1 MEFLYAFLPVLV
13 GILLPVLIGL
23 LVLMFA
29 ARVVTRIVLDEIRKD
44 RGRRGPI

>member
-1 MEFLYAFLPVLV
+1 MEFLYPFLAALV